1 MSGMYPVLVR
11 VRGIQRDETGR
22 ENTIE
27 SVSAG
32 RHSVKNAKHYVLY
45 DDLLLNEK
53 QKTPTVL
60 KFHDGE
66 LVLLRRGGMDQEL
79 RFRKGMQTQSKYRTP
94 YGTLDMAVRTTRLDI
109 CCGLLEG
116 RIDAEYDI
124 AVNGQYQSTNRL
136 HIEVTH
142 IADQKE
148 KTIRQD

>member
-1 MSGMYPVLVR
+1 MPVFQKTKNIVGKDGALVYNIVQYVFLLGVSMSGMYPVLVR

-32 RHSVKNAKHYVLY
+32 RHSVKNGKHYVLY

-53 QKTPTVL
+53 QKTPTVM

-116 RIDAEYDI
+116 RIDE
-124 AVNGQYQSTNRL
+124 
-136 HIEVTH
+136 E
-142 IADQKE
+142 
-148 KTIRQD
+148 